1 MSEVVT
7 GDISELLKRAIHSKY
22 VACDEAPTFRYNDL
36 TMQR

>member
-22 VACDEAPTFRYNDL
+22 VACDEAPTFRYSES
-36 TMQR
+36 TRQR